1 MSKIIDLQYN
11 LANGEN
17 IQYIHADEYVA
28 IRRDIDSNQYIIHS
42 QIRYG
47 AELEN
52 NLIEAIIEPDTA
64 KSIEYLQI
72 NTIGGNQEEEYP
84 LNLADLTDC
93 HFPNLRSLLIPEQ
106 FFYKRTYIY
115 DGFDETK
122 ENGIISGILK
132 ECPSLTT
139 LTLPTTPDNNF
150 LDVELLELE
159 SLQVIDRVNPDKILN
174 LLSKMSYRKLPSLLE
189 LKVSKMATQN
199 VVENFLNS
207 PIGKRVN
214 LIQTR

>member
-17 IQYIHADEYVA
+17 LQYIHVDEYVA

-47 AELEN
+47 SELEN

-122 ENGIISGILK
+122 ENGIISGILQK
-132 ECPSLTT
+132 CPHLTN
-139 LTLPTTPDNNF
+139 LTLPTTPDTNF
-150 LDVELLELE
+150 LDVKLLELE
-159 SLQVIDRVNPDKILN
+159 TLQVIDRVSPDKILN
-174 LLSKMSYRKLPSLLE
+174 LLSKMSYKKLPSLIE
-189 LKVSKMATQN
+189 IKVSKMATKN
-199 VVENFLNS
+199 AVEKFLKS